1 MKAIYVLL
9 VCLLSL
15 VSCAETDYTGK
26 GIDKKDITGCHDVG
40 FYSLDGVCSFAVQK
54 ENQVAVN
61 PKRLTYRLQNQDQSQ
76 YIHVQFAKEPA
87 VVGQK
92 VKAVFSFRG
101 VSFLKETMEIE
112 VVRLE
117 EGKMWLAG
125 DNVGIVIPV
134 FNN

>member
-15 VSCAETDYTGK
+15 VSCAETDYIGK
-26 GIDKKDITGCHDVG
+26 GIDKKDITGCHDAV